1 MPNTKPVEPTPKP
14 VEIDPDIPNDNNK
27 PKKEP
32 TGEETATSIE
42 DLRMNKLDPAGE
54 IDESTG
60 EKQFLSWTTTIEDG
74 EEIQKAVGRDGTVYK
89 IVEDKPPVIKNY
101 KLVIE
106 EEKVEPTNIKP
117 RPLTIQNAE

>member
-1 MPNTKPVEPTPKP
+1 MPNTKLGKVE
-14 VEIDPDIPNDNNK
+14 PDIPNDNSR
-27 PKKEP
+27 PKAEP

-42 DLRMNKLDPAGE
+42 ELRMNKLDPEGE

-60 EKQFLSWTTTIEDG
+60 QKQFLSWKTIIEDG

-89 IVEDKPPVIKNY
+89 IVEDKPPVVKNY
-101 KLVIE
+101 KLIIE